1 MAQAPDTMLSSVQD
15 GRRTLASGNAF
26 AVTSMLAWAAGFP
39 AAELLLDTWSPTA
52 LITARLGA
60 ALLVLLPLW
69 LILDGPR
76 AVAGARWG
84 RGLLVG
90 GLAFG
95 IGTWLLVIAQSL
107 TDAVTVAIIAS
118 ACPVAAVIC
127 EMIWQGRRL
136 SRGFITGLGAT
147 VVGGLVATGGS
158 GVALGLGA
166 LAAIGSCFLFSWGS
180 MMAVRDFPALSPLGR
195 ATVTFA
201 GGFMAMAALTVGAE
215 TLGWSMQPSAPI
227 DLTQIG
233 LLAVYAFASMALSQ
247 VLFLAAVGRMGVAL
261 TSFHI
266 NIAPFYVMIFMLAL
280 GGGWSWQALLGAGIV
295 ALGVLA
301 AQRG

>member
-1 MAQAPDTMLSSVQD
+1 MTQAPDPMLSSVPGD
-15 GRRTLASGNAF
+15 RRALASGNTL
-26 AVTSMLAWAAGFP
+26 AVASMLAWSAGFP
-39 AAELLLDTWSPTA
+39 AAEILLDTWSPTA

-60 ALLVLLPLW
+60 ALLMLMPLW

-76 AVAGARWG
+76 AIAGARWG
-84 RGLLVG
+84 RGLMVG

-95 IGTWLLVIAQSL
+95 IGTWLLVIAQAL

-127 EMIWQGRRL
+127 EMVWQGRRL
-136 SRGFITGLGAT
+136 SRGFVLGLGAT
-147 VVGGLVATGGS
+147 LLGGLIATGGGS
-158 GVALGLGA
+158 VALGLGA
-166 LAAIGSCFLFSWGS
+166 LAALGSCFLFSWGS
-180 MMAVRDFPALSPLGR
+180 LMAVRDFPMLSPLGR

-201 GGFMAMAALTVGAE
+201 GGFVAMATVTVGAE
-215 TLGWSMQPSAPI
+215 TLGWSMTPSAAI
-227 DLTQIG
+227 DMGQVG
-233 LLAVYAFASMALSQ
+233 LLAIYAVAGMALSQ

-266 NIAPFYVMIFMLAL
+266 NIAPFYVMLILLAL
-280 GGGWSWQALLGAGIV
+280 GNGWDWRAAIGAGVV
-295 ALGVLA
+295 ALGVIA